1 MVNGYIPER
10 MDLFKGTKRVIIG
23 VKLAIFLQ
31 NSDFNFYVT
40 WDSTKVIPI
49 AFEALSI
56 IASNKYISK

>member
-49 AFEALSI
+49 AFEAL
-56 IASNKYISK
+56 YI